1 MIPGLERSPGE
12 GNGRQPTPVFL
23 QGEFHGQTMGL
34 QRVRH
39 SSATFIAPAFTVF
52 DNMFYNFLFCVSLKY
67 LSWID
72 DFTIFAFKLPTIF
85 KHGFALL
92 LLLYICLYQLDFF
105 FFLVIFMLLI
115 VTFSF
120 LLRSRPFNTS
130 CKASL
135 VVLNSF

>member
-1 MIPGLERSPGE
+1 
-12 GNGRQPTPVFL
+12 
-23 QGEFHGQTMGL
+23 MGW

-72 DFTIFAFKLPTIF
+72 DFTTFSFKLPTVF

-92 LLLYICLYQLDFF
+92 LLLYICLYQLDFLF
-105 FFLVIFMLLI
+105 VIFMLLV

-120 LLRSRPFNTS
+120 SLRSHPFNTS